1 MDTMATTAMAM
12 RGTAGTAVAAG
23 PGCAVCEA
31 PGAEWSMFFGMPV
44 CARCARTG
52 AGAPDD
58 RDPVRLGDLLAV
70 TAAALRASARP
81 DPVRGPARIPAPRTG
96 SVMVCRYCG
105 GRARWHRTTGDRW
118 VAMEPGARPA
128 AGVPSGRRWYIA
140 GDGTAVNLRRAV
152 PFDTCRVSHFD
163 VCPGRAVGRGAG
175 QQAVGQR
182 VTG

>member
-1 MDTMATTAMAM
+1 
-12 RGTAGTAVAAG
+12 
-23 PGCAVCEA
+23 
-31 PGAEWSMFFGMPV
+31 MPV

-58 RDPVRLGDLLAV
+58 RDPVRLGDLLPV

-96 SVMVCRYCG
+96 SVMVCRHCG

-118 VAMEPGARPA
+118 VAIEPGARPS
-128 AGVPSGRRWYIA
+128 AGVPGGRRWYIA
-140 GDGTAVNLRRAV
+140 GDGTAVNLRGAA
-152 PFDTCRVSHFD
+152 PSETCRVSHFD
-163 VCPGRAVGRGAG
+163 VCPGRAAG
-175 QQAVGQR
+175 R